1 MMRVCFVCHGNIC
14 RSPMAEFILKDMVAR
29 RGIADK
35 FYIASMATSTEEL
48 GNPVHRGT
56 KAVLHRLGISTD
68 GKYAVQLRR
77 DDYEKF
83 DFFIGM
89 DSANIRNMHRIFGCD
104 KDEKIYK
111 MLYFAG
117 MSRDVDDPWYTGE
130 FEKTY
135 KDVCL
140 GCEGFLEYLEKE
152 KIMEV

>member
-1 MMRVCFVCHGNIC
+1 MIRVCFVCHGNIC
-14 RSPMAEFILKDMVAR
+14 RSPMAEFILKDMVVR

-89 DSANIRNMHRIFGCD
+89 DSANIRNMHRIFG
-104 KDEKIYK
+104 
-111 MLYFAG
+111 
-117 MSRDVDDPWYTGE
+117 
-130 FEKTY
+130 
-135 KDVCL
+135 
-140 GCEGFLEYLEKE
+140 
-152 KIMEV
+152 